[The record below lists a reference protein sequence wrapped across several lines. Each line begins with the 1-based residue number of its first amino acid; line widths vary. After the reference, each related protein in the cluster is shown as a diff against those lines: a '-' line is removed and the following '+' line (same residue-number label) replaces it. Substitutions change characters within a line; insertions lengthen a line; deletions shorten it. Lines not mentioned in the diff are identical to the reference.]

1 MKHIRLPIVNVFL
14 MLWKWW
20 LAVREKMEFLHT
32 AARSWLLFL
41 HDGSECK
48 NLNQILLEV
57 LMNCTKHFDLSS
69 SSTACCVARFMICW
83 VCRLYFSGL
92 VCLVLSLDECL
103 IKITYGRFCLAL
115 RKLCRL
121 VWHRVWL
128 ICNVKRYFHW
138 TTIFLQKMAGLV
150 EVKFMVNIVVW
161 SGLSMLEVCCKVDF
175 KSLLAVEGNFLA
187 VSRVLLRTLDECKC
201 FDAWRKWSCRVVYVW
216 PRTNSDTIVSMF
228 IWFCNLEWMIYRGTL
243 IWCDLLT
250 LKIYQVEG
258 TVLVSVRI

>member
-20 LAVREKMEFLHT
+20 LVVREKMEFLHT

-69 SSTACCVARFMICW
+69 SLTACCVARFMICW

-92 VCLVLSLDECL
+92 VCLMLSLDECL

-115 RKLCRL
+115 IASCDIVFDWYAMLRGIFIEQQFFYKRWL
-121 VWHRVWL
+121 VWL
-128 ICNVKRYFHW
+128 
-138 TTIFLQKMAGLV
+138 
-150 EVKFMVNIVVW
+150 
-161 SGLSMLEVCCKVDF
+161 
-175 KSLLAVEGNFLA
+175 KS
-187 VSRVLLRTLDECKC
+187 
-201 FDAWRKWSCRVVYVW
+201 
-216 PRTNSDTIVSMF
+216 NS
-228 IWFCNLEWMIYRGTL
+228 W
-243 IWCDLLT
+243 
-250 LKIYQVEG
+250 
-258 TVLVSVRI
+258 